1 MEAISKSRN
10 AYWDNV
16 KFFTILSV
24 VVFHF
29 LFGII
34 DEEPLARAIYVF
46 IYSFHMPTF
55 LFVSGLFLK
64 YDKNHGLRIDKVVFY
79 IALAYIFKF
88 LIWAEESAL
97 GNATEWHWVSTSNIP
112 WYLIVTAEYIVFVYI
127 IRKISPK
134 IVFPVSVII
143 SLVAGY
149 VGFIGDQFC
158 ISKFIVFFPFF
169 YAGYCLTP
177 QKAENFIKNKK
188 VKIFAISFF
197 IVFGII
203 SLIFT
208 DEVSVLR
215 SFFSARIS
223 YEYAGYPVFGIFL
236 RILQY
241 VISSIMI
248 VGWCSLIGKKQMRFF
263 TKAGSKTL
271 SVYFWHYFLVPV
283 IAYIGLDKTLV
294 DFSALLGI
302 ACLFAIGFIVTC
314 LSSLQLFSYPLN
326 FISMAI
332 TKVYNKICASKL
344 LKKMSK
350 TANTK

>member
-10 AYWDNV
+10 FYWDNI
-16 KFFTILSV
+16 KFFTIFSV
-24 VVFHF
+24 IVFHF
-29 LFGII
+29 LLGII
-34 DEEPLARAIYVF
+34 DEKPLARAIYVF

-64 YDKNHGLRIDKVVFY
+64 YDKNHGLRIDKVTFY
-79 IALAYIFKF
+79 IVLAYIFKF
-88 LIWAEESAL
+88 LIWAEETVL
-97 GNATEWHWVSTSNIP
+97 GNAAEWYWVSTSNIP
-112 WYLIVTAEYIVFVYI
+112 WYLIVTAEYMVFVYI

-134 IVFPVSVII
+134 IVFPVSIII
-143 SLVAGY
+143 SLAAGY

-188 VKIFAISFF
+188 VRIFAISFF

-215 SFFSARIS
+215 NFFSARIS
-223 YEYAGYPVFGIFL
+223 YDYAGYPVFGIFL
-236 RILQY
+236 RALQY
-241 VISSIMI
+241 VISSVMI
-248 VGWCSLIGKKQMRFF
+248 VGWCSLIGTKQIPFF
-263 TKAGSKTL
+263 TKAGSRTL

-294 DFSALLGI
+294 EFSALLGI
-302 ACLFAIGFIVTC
+302 VCLFAIGFIVTC
-314 LSSLQLFSYPLN
+314 LFSMKVFNYPLN
-326 FISMAI
+326 FISTVI
-332 TKVYNKICASKL
+332 TKVNNKICDSKL